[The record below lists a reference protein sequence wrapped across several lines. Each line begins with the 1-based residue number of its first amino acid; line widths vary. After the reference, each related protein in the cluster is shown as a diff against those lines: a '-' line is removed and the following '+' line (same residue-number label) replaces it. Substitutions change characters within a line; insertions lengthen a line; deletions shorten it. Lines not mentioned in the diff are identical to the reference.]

1 MAETQIDIPKTAK
14 TGWWAGLSAAELKGV
29 YKNVYE
35 LGTLS
40 KAHYIV
46 ELKPLDPDSVKE
58 GGRFELISALKQD
71 GTGWALPWLATSV
84 DFGLLD
90 AQADSVQAGV
100 HQLNYITG
108 NSSSEVQVTFLE
120 TANADVI
127 RMVKAIKQAMF
138 HRDGTQGLP
147 FDYLLEMRVALFDRQ
162 NRNTRP
168 AEFNWIVALTGGQ
181 LDFSGADRDP
191 LQIPLT
197 FTKMYPVMLGNTGD
211 W

>member
-1 MAETQIDIPKTAK
+1 MAETEIGISKTAK
-14 TGWWAGLSAAELKGV
+14 AGWWAGLSAAELKGA
-29 YKNVYE
+29 YKSIYE

-46 ELKPLDPDSVKE
+46 ELKPLNPDSVKE
-58 GGRFELISALKQD
+58 GGQFELISALKQA

-84 DFGLLD
+84 NFGLLD
-90 AQADSVQAGV
+90 AQADSIQAGAY
-100 HQLNYITG
+100 QINYITG

-120 TANADVI
+120 TANADII
-127 RMVKAIKQAMF
+127 RMAKAIKRAMF

-147 FDYLLEMRVALFDRQ
+147 FDYLLEMRVALFDRRD
-162 NRNTRP
+162 RNTQP

-191 LQIPLT
+191 LQISLT